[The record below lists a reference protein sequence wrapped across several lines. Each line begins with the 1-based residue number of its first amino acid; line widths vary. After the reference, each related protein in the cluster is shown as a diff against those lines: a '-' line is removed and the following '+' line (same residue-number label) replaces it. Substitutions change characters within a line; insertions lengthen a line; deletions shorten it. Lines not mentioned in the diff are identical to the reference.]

1 MRISGLQAQAM
12 ERVNIRGSVSK
23 NTKVAITAAYARDH
37 VDWPWRK
44 DNQYQADSAKRFLL
58 GV

>member
-1 MRISGLQAQAM
+1 M

-23 NTKVAITAAYARDH
+23 NTKVAIIAAYARDH

-44 DNQYQADSAKRFLL
+44 DYQYQANSAKRFLL

>member
-1 MRISGLQAQAM
+1 M